1 VLVHVCAKYNCSVYI
16 QVYRMSET
24 VRGRA
29 LIINNNTFS
38 GVSQLRRMG
47 SLRDVSNIRRVL
59 ALLDFEVDVRHDR
72 TAKVPI
78 NHVTLFSI
86 LSDL

>member
-1 VLVHVCAKYNCSVYI
+1 
-16 QVYRMSET
+16 MSET

-38 GVSQLRRMG
+38 ESSKLHRKG
-47 SLRDVSNIRRVL
+47 SLRDVSNIRGVL

-72 TAKVPI
+72 TAKVTKYLYYFI
-78 NHVTLFSI
+78 SCNSQI
-86 LSDL
+86 YE